1 MARRQPPQSTPSFCP
16 RNELGAVAPGARRA
30 TGTGTM
36 TQFVAASRSVQQA
49 TRATGGDTRSPDNTE
64 IPGRFRGN
72 VENRDNRRVA
82 TPLAMDGHQPVEPVF
97 LIGIEIHR
105 SNERRL
111 LELAVQSL
119 ADANRLE
126 VRAVPGRARS
136 CLPVAAD
143 ACRVPVAPEL
153 RFGDPSRDPA
163 RRGDEEGCRGGLD
176 RERESAS
183 TGLERS
189 TCPRSGREPLASQV
203 SRSWTNTTLLYHGSG
218 SVLQSGQS
226 GRRPLKV

>member
-1 MARRQPPQSTPSFCP
+1 
-16 RNELGAVAPGARRA
+16 
-30 TGTGTM
+30 M
-36 TQFVAASRSVQQA
+36 TQFVAASRFVQQA

-136 CLPVAAD
+136 CLPLPPTPVESQWLLNSDSAIRREIPLDGVTRRAVEVASTVNASPR
-143 ACRVPVAPEL
+143 APVLSVVPARVAGENRLPVRYRGLGRTL
-153 RFGDPSRDPA
+153 RFSIM
-163 RRGDEEGCRGGLD
+163 
-176 RERESAS
+176 
-183 TGLERS
+183 
-189 TCPRSGREPLASQV
+189 GRAVFS
-203 SRSWTNTTLLYHGSG
+203 
-218 SVLQSGQS
+218 
-226 GRRPLKV
+226 KVGNQAVDH